1 MRAPSPQRIAW
12 LRVAVGLVMV
22 VAPKQVLKMATTDV
36 SGSMLLLTRTIGIR
50 DLVIGLGTLRALR
63 SGDVADGRRWMTASL
78 ASDTLDTVAG
88 VTSASMVGRGSAI
101 LATAMAAPLAA
112 CDVWALASFPG
123 EAAAHAAAH

>member
-1 MRAPSPQRIAW
+1 MRAPAPERIAW
-12 LRVAVGLVMV
+12 LRVAVGLAMV
-22 VAPKQVLKMATTDV
+22 VAPKQVLRVATTEV

-63 SGDVADGRRWMTASL
+63 SDNVADSRRWMAASL
-78 ASDTLDTVAG
+78 ASDALDTIAG
-88 VTSASMVGRGSAI
+88 VTSAPMVGRGSAV

-123 EAAAHAAAH
+123 GAGPDAAH

>member
-1 MRAPSPQRIAW
+1 MRAPAPERIAW

-22 VAPKQVLKMATTDV
+22 AAPKQVLRMATTDV

-63 SGDVADGRRWMTASL
+63 SDNVADGRRWMGASL
-78 ASDTLDTVAG
+78 ASDVLDTIAG
-88 VTSASMVGRGSAI
+88 VTSAPMVGRGSAV

-112 CDVWALASFPG
+112 CDVWALASFTG
-123 EAAAHAAAH
+123 RAEGDATAG